1 MKMAPLAVA
10 IAVATG
16 LAVASQF
23 ARAAHPAPG
32 NPAASPMPASVTDTS
47 ATAAAQLFA
56 ALRGRWSCAGGFA
69 NGRAL
74 AADLSFT
81 PAMNGKLL
89 RFRDADHAPSSYVQ
103 EATGGLSAARH
114 QIVSL
119 AFAAGS
125 KNAPPEPALY
135 VARSWTAR
143 SLTLVA
149 DTLESPPWAPNRF
162 TYTVNGRNGLKMVW
176 EVERNGAWRMGD
188 TLSCHRAAAQ
198 G

>member
-1 MKMAPLAVA
+1 M
-10 IAVATG
+10 
-16 LAVASQF
+16 
-23 ARAAHPAPG
+23 
-32 NPAASPMPASVTDTS
+32 
-47 ATAAAQLFA
+47 
-56 ALRGRWSCAGGFA
+56 GGQ
-69 NGRAL
+69 
-74 AADLSFT
+74 
-81 PAMNGKLL
+81 LL

-103 EATGGLSAARH
+103 EATWGLSAARH

-135 VARSWTAR
+135 VARSWTAH

-162 TYTVNGRNGLKMVW
+162 TYAVNGRNGLTRRW

-188 TLSCHRAAAQ
+188 TLSCHRAPAQ
-198 G
+198 R